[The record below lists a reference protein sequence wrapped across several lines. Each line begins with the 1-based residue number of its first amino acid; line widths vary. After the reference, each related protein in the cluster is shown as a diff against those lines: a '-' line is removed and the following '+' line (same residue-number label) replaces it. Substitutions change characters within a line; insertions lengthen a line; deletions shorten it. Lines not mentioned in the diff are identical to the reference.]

1 MSTRGND
8 AFRLSLLALLAMLFM
23 ARVPQALADSTSTQ
37 SYTGTLATSESV
49 FETTVTLAV
58 GDDVVLQTY
67 SFGGGTNA
75 AGTVIAAGGTDPFL
89 AIFNSTGAIL
99 TDGSGNP
106 YGTSLAL
113 SNYGSFM
120 GCGPGGAATA
130 NIGGAPQCGDITMSI
145 DDLAAGIYSI
155 ILSDGNYIA
164 NAAIEDPAG
173 MLGDGF
179 SDFTGGQFCN
189 LLINGVACP
198 ANSTVADSPYAL
210 DVTTI
215 TPTVTTPEPATLVL
229 LGTGLLAVYSRKR
242 RQSSRRSA

>member
-1 MSTRGND
+1 MS
-8 AFRLSLLALLAMLFM
+8 L
-23 ARVPQALADSTSTQ
+23 
-37 SYTGTLATSESV
+37 
-49 FETTVTLAV
+49 
-58 GDDVVLQTY
+58 
-67 SFGGGTNA
+67 
-75 AGTVIAAGGTDPFL
+75 
-89 AIFNSTGAIL
+89 
-99 TDGSGNP
+99 
-106 YGTSLAL
+106 
-113 SNYGSFM
+113 
-120 GCGPGGAATA
+120 
-130 NIGGAPQCGDITMSI
+130 
-145 DDLAAGIYSI
+145 DDLAAGIYTI